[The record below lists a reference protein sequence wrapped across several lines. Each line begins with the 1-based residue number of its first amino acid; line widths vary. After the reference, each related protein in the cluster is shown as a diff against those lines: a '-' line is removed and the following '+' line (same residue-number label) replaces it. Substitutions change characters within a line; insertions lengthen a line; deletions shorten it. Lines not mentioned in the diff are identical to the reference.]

1 MEIITIVI
9 LGIVVLVSWGIIWNL
24 LTKNEKAED
33 MIVERDVVIKQFY
46 EVIDFTDQ
54 KLKQVD
60 ASGTFASDDEVGFF
74 FTKIKELQ
82 DILNKYAI
90 K

>member
-1 MEIITIVI
+1 MEILLITACVVI
-9 LGIVVLVSWGIIWNL
+9 LVSWGIIWNL

-33 MIVERDVVIKQFY
+33 MILERDVVIKQFY

-54 KLKQVD
+54 KLKQID
-60 ASGTFASDDEVGFF
+60 SSGTFASDDEVGFF

>member
-1 MEIITIVI
+1 MEIITII
-9 LGIVVLVSWGIIWNL
+9 LGVVVLGSWFIIWNL

-33 MIVERDVVIKQFY
+33 MIVERDVIIKQFY

-54 KLKQVD
+54 KLKQID
-60 ASGTFASDDEVGFF
+60 TSGTFASDDEVGFF

-82 DILNKYAI
+82 DILNHYAI